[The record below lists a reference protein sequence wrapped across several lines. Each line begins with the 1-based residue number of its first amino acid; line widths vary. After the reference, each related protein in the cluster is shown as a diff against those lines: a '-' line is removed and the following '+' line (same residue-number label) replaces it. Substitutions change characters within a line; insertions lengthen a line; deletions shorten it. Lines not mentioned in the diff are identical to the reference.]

1 MIKRII
7 RACLVV
13 YVGNEMSET
22 CKQSIASAILSD
34 PSAQATNPS
43 MIEFT
48 PNEFKA
54 AHAAVES
61 YFGRVQSSVNQDE
74 MTPTKRVTVEVR
86 QTPKF
91 KTLRDIFGYLGK
103 NPKDV
108 REVQLAISEAL
119 DNPKTRRATIKI
131 LEEYHD
137 VSRCI

>member
-1 MIKRII
+1 MTKRII
-7 RACLVV
+7 RACLII

-22 CKQSIASAILSD
+22 CKESIASAILSD
-34 PSAQATNPS
+34 SDAQATHPS

-54 AHAAVES
+54 AHTAVES
-61 YFGRVQSSVNQDE
+61 YLGKVQSSVNQDA
-74 MTPTKRVTVEVR
+74 TPKRVTVEVR

-91 KTLRDIFGYLGK
+91 KTLQDIFQYLGK
-103 NPKDV
+103 SPKTVHD
-108 REVQLAISEAL
+108 VQLAINTAL

-131 LEEYHD
+131 LEDYHD

>member
-1 MIKRII
+1 MAKRII

-34 PSAQATNPS
+34 PSAQASNPS

-61 YFGRVQSSVNQDE
+61 YLGRIQSSVNQDI
-74 MTPTKRVTVEVR
+74 TPRRVTVEVR

-91 KTLRDIFGYLGK
+91 KTLRDIFNYLGK

-108 REVQLAISEAL
+108 REVQLAINEAL

-137 VSRCI
+137 VSRCV